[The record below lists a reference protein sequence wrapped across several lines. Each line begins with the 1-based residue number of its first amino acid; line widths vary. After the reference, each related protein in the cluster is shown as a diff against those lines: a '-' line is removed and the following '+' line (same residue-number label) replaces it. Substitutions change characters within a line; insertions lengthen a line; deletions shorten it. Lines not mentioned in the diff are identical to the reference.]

1 MSIIGAP
8 FIGTEDYQNRVSLDG
23 QVLFDYQDT
32 PTATVDLGTFNVSQ
46 WQGVTVDLVHDPFG
60 TPALRGYEFTWS
72 AQQSGAQPLG
82 YIDIEAYWYQTWFGV
97 YLPNLGPWLN
107 VTIGNVLAPY
117 FFTEIRCAPTNRTR
131 PSHASFDDAG
141 NANVT
146 QGNIAAG
153 ATETCSLRTT
163 CVGSGIVSARC
174 SETATLAFNV
184 AGDAGYDQEQ
194 FLTLA
199 ANVDYMWPWIFPMSG
214 WELALT
220 NTSASN
226 GTYNLSVMPRTVGMW

>member
-23 QVLFDYQDT
+23 QVLFDYRDT

-46 WQGVTVDLVHDPFG
+46 WAGITLNLVHDPFG
-60 TPALRGYEFTWS
+60 APALRTYSFTWY
-72 AQQSGAQPLG
+72 ADKAETQALG
-82 YIDIEAYWYQTWFGV
+82 YINIGAYWFQEWLGV

-107 VTIGNVLAPY
+107 VQMYNVTAPY
-117 FFTEIRCAPTNRTR
+117 FFVEIWCAPTNRTR
-131 PSHASFDDAG
+131 PAHASFDDAG
-141 NANVT
+141 NDNVT

-153 ATETCSLRTT
+153 VTESLSLRTT
-163 CVGSGIVSARC
+163 CIGSGIVSARC

-199 ANVDYMWPWIFPMSG
+199 ANVDYMWPWIFPISG